1 MARRS
6 RRRRSS
12 PSKANPRSYSGLRAR
27 GEHEQ
32 ESISSAQSSA
42 EPVVSDHAAQ
52 PAPAS
57 KGPSQANWKTEY
69 SRVFFRPETTV
80 DRLGRVVCV
89 DASGRLLLVMA
100 GSRPG
105 KESYAAG

>member
-57 KGPSQANWKTEY
+57 KGPSQSDWKTEY
-69 SRVFFRPETTV
+69 SRVFSDLKQLLIVSVALFA
-80 DRLGRVVCV
+80 LMLVV
-89 DASGRLLLVMA
+89 GFFL
-100 GSRPG
+100 
-105 KESYAAG
+105 

>member
-32 ESISSAQSSA
+32 ESISSAQSSV

-57 KGPSQANWKTEY
+57 KGPSQADWKTEY
-69 SRVFFRPETTV
+69 SRVFSDLKQLLIVSVALFA
-80 DRLGRVVCV
+80 LMLVV
-89 DASGRLLLVMA
+89 GFFL
-100 GSRPG
+100 
-105 KESYAAG
+105 

>member
-27 GEHEQ
+27 GQHEH

-57 KGPSQANWKTEY
+57 KGPSQADWKTEY
-69 SRVFFRPETTV
+69 SRVFSDLKQLLIVSVALFA
-80 DRLGRVVCV
+80 LMLVV
-89 DASGRLLLVMA
+89 GFFL
-100 GSRPG
+100 
-105 KESYAAG
+105 